1 VQGHNIWV
9 ADLPAALST
18 LGTLLGLAGTPDVS
32 ASCSLLHVPLDVGL
46 ERELD
51 PQLAGWFSFAR
62 QKLDEIV
69 TLTRGLTHGRDAIA
83 GDLHVNTTRRAAR
96 AASPIVHVHTVRA
109 RSASA
114 SAADLHRVSS
124 YGKRHQHQQDS
135 LHLPV
140 LPTTTIGSF
149 PQTTSLR
156 QARAAL
162 RAGALDQDAYDAA
175 MRAEIRDVIAEQ

>member
-1 VQGHNIWV
+1 
-9 ADLPAALST
+9 
-18 LGTLLGLAGTPDVS
+18 
-32 ASCSLLHVPLDVGL
+32 
-46 ERELD
+46 
-51 PQLAGWFSFAR
+51 LAGWFSFAR

-109 RSASA
+109 RSASV

-124 YGKRHQHQQDS
+124 YGKRHQHQQDR

-162 RAGALDQDAYDAA
+162 RTGALDQDAYDAA